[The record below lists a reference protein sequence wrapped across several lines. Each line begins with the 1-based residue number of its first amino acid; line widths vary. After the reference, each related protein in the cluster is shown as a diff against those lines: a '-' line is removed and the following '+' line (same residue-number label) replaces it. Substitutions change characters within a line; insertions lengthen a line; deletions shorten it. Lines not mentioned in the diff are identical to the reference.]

1 MARTFRVLERGTH
14 RPNRCVVTGL
24 TGSKENPLIDLDS
37 QIDYYGMVYLSFSV
51 FAAIADQLGYVSPNQ
66 ASVLRSENEEMRK
79 KLDRLP
85 TVTERLVNDIRD
97 LSISAVADLLS
108 DFTPVV
114 LANDEEPQQGNA
126 GASDDYSRDDNPLES
141 DSELVGSEGSAGV
154 SADSVAKSVRK
165 PARATATNNR

>member
-1 MARTFRVLERGTH
+1 MARNFKILERAPH

-24 TGSKENPLIDLDS
+24 TGSKDNPLIDLDA
-37 QIDYYGMVYLSFSV
+37 QIDYYGMVYLSYSI
-51 FAAIADQLGYVSPNQ
+51 FAAIADQLGYVSPNE
-66 ASVLRSENEEMRK
+66 ASVLRSENVEMRK

-114 LANDEEPQQGNA
+114 LADDKEPEQSNA
-126 GASDDYSRDDNPLES
+126 GASDDYGRDDNPLKPN
-141 DSELVGSEGSAGV
+141 SEPPGIKGPSGV
-154 SADSVAKSVRK
+154 STDSVSKPVRSN
-165 PARATATNNR
+165 PRTTSSGNR